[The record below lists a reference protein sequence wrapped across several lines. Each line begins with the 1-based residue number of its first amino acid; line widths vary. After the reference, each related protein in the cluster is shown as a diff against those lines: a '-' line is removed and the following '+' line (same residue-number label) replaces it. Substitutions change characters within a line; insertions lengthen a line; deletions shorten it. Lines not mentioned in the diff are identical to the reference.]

1 MRFLVLDN
9 SSREAGIGENTGPTH
24 KDNHDKPKPTSLV
37 HATVS
42 TFPLFLTNINGEQF
56 WAPAMTCVME
66 DDALTDHS
74 EELLLSHSFF
84 KSCDNYFHQS
94 VIEWSTSTVKNMRW
108 TKLDTIKKS

>member
-42 TFPLFLTNINGEQF
+42 TFPLLTYPLFQELWFMLCCQE
-56 WAPAMTCVME
+56 CV
-66 DDALTDHS
+66 
-74 EELLLSHSFF
+74 
-84 KSCDNYFHQS
+84 SCAQSLVDLYFTKDNYFHQS